1 MSFGLSRLTSS
12 HNAQLITTAVVSGVV
27 VGTAILGF
35 QTARRQ
41 LKVRNLKDSIPDLDD
56 GQAVTNVGP
65 SDFICRSI
73 HPLSNSLVFSLTRM
87 LTK

>member
-41 LKVRNLKDSIPDLDD
+41 LKVRNLKESIPDLADSP
-56 GQAVTNVGP
+56 TNVGA
-65 SDFICRSI
+65 SGFLSRSVDFKHEIAYFE
-73 HPLSNSLVFSLTRM
+73 LSFLTE
-87 LTK
+87 LL